1 MYSLD
6 KQIIE
11 SIKRVNSNISTWRSL
26 VHKQYKTDEWH
37 RQLWEMKERVRP
49 DDIVDLDE
57 TKPAKKAKDLLEKAP
72 YKQLTPSDY
81 CVVHDYLIAS
91 LEMQHGQHPGPLETV
106 IMEDYNNAE
115 EDPVS
120 GTTTIYAPDHKTS
133 TSGPAPIFMFK
144 DPDDAL
150 FLTESGRQFEKGT
163 IRRIPEFWATAKV
176 KSDIRITATR
186 MPKMAATTTVNNTDR
201 DKHLVHQH
209 MTHTERTAERPYIR
223 PDAATIAAAGK
234 AVLKLNI
241 GYCKSDDSDVE
252 GTNKTLSEKDHA
264 LLEELFSLE
273 IDSNKPL
280 VSKEVANSR
289 LLQNI

>member
-1 MYSLD
+1 
-6 KQIIE
+6 
-11 SIKRVNSNISTWRSL
+11 
-26 VHKQYKTDEWH
+26 
-37 RQLWEMKERVRP
+37 MKERVRP

-57 TKPAKKAKDLLEKAP
+57 TEPAKKAKDLLEKAP
-72 YKQLTPSDY
+72 YKELTPSDY

-91 LEMQHGQHPGPLETV
+91 LEMQHGQRPGPLETV

-144 DPDDAL
+144 GPDDAL

-209 MTHTERTAERPYIR
+209 MTHTERTAERPYVR
-223 PDAATIAAAGK
+223 PDAATIAAAGH

-252 GTNKTLSEKDHA
+252 GTNKTLSEEDHA

>member
-1 MYSLD
+1 
-6 KQIIE
+6 
-11 SIKRVNSNISTWRSL
+11 
-26 VHKQYKTDEWH
+26 
-37 RQLWEMKERVRP
+37 
-49 DDIVDLDE
+49 
-57 TKPAKKAKDLLEKAP
+57 
-72 YKQLTPSDY
+72 
-81 CVVHDYLIAS
+81 
-91 LEMQHGQHPGPLETV
+91 
-106 IMEDYNNAE
+106 
-115 EDPVS
+115 
-120 GTTTIYAPDHKTS
+120 
-133 TSGPAPIFMFK
+133 
-144 DPDDAL
+144 
-150 FLTESGRQFEKGT
+150 
-163 IRRIPEFWATAKV
+163 
-176 KSDIRITATR
+176 
-186 MPKMAATTTVNNTDR
+186 MAATTTVNNTDR

-252 GTNKTLSEKDHA
+252 GTNKTLSEEDHA